1 LPLFNNAGLIAGHSV
16 PLEFFLRIRVP
27 DHGASG
33 AAAASVGKALVVI
46 GFILMLFVEQI
57 LFDGHT
63 HHLPEEQEE
72 SENKAPLLERTR
84 TIVVTYRDPLITEA
98 AVLLHSILENITLGL
113 AVRSRS

>member
-1 LPLFNNAGLIAGHSV
+1 MGLLELLP
-16 PLEFFLRIRVP
+16 RVGEYEAEAELNTEYP
-27 DHGASG
+27 
-33 AAAASVGKALVVI
+33 VGKALVVI